1 MMEADHNKIRLLL
14 VDDHTLV
21 RDGIRSLL
29 AHETSFEFTG
39 EAANGLQAIHFLEEN
54 EVDVILMDINMPVM
68 NGIEAT
74 REITKKFPG
83 VKVLTLSMNKDK
95 GYISKM
101 LNAGA
106 MGYVLK
112 DTEHEELVES
122 IKQVFAGQPFFGTE
136 TSRIMME
143 SFMPNTRVQ
152 HHGNDVD
159 PEELTPREKEVL
171 ALIAAEMTNPEI
183 AEKLF
188 ISVRTVDTHRRNL
201 LIKLGAKNSIGLVK
215 YAIKHNLDTHQSASV

>member
-1 MMEADHNKIRLLL
+1 MIETDQNQIKILL

-29 AHETSFEFTG
+29 AHETNFKFVG
-39 EAANGLQAIHFLEEN
+39 EASNGLQAIHFLEEN

-74 REITKKFPG
+74 REITRKFPK

-106 MGYVLK
+106 IGYVLK

-122 IKQVFAGQPFFGTE
+122 IKHVSSGQPFFGTE

-143 SFMPNTRVQ
+143 SFMPNVKLQ
-152 HHGNDVD
+152 HSGNDIA

-201 LIKLGAKNSIGLVK
+201 LIKLGSKNSIGLVK
-215 YAIKHNLDTHQSASV
+215 YAIKHNLDSYQGATP